1 MNADAITATQRARR
15 AIVYIRQST
24 ERQVLENKESQR
36 RQRDLVERAVDLGWP
51 REQVVQ
57 IDEDLGKSGA
67 STQDRSGFRH
77 MVAEAALGGVG
88 IIIALEVSRVS
99 RSNHDWYH
107 LLDICAVTGTLI
119 ADGEGIYDPRAHNDR
134 LLLGLKATMS
144 ETELH
149 TLKQRLVE
157 AVRSKASRGEFRY
170 RLPAGFEWDP
180 AGRLVKSPDEQVQS
194 AIARVFERF
203 DQLGAVHG
211 LHGSLVDDGLQVPM
225 AAGKATMLKW
235 AVPTYAYL
243 MRMLR
248 NPLYAGAYVFG
259 RRQVELVLDG
269 AQRPTKRT
277 REIKDASRWHALIQ
291 DHHEGYI
298 SWEAYE
304 RNQRRI
310 EANRNGECRPG
321 AAREGSA
328 LLQGLV
334 LCGICGRRMRLSY
347 CNRRGLQRY
356 VCLAGKRQTNS
367 HMCQDFGGRR
377 LEQRVEQ
384 LLLAALE
391 PLGVEAMIEAAN
403 AHEEAGK
410 RESAHWHQQV
420 ERARYEVDLA
430 RRRYDA
436 VDPENRLVA
445 RQLERRYEKALTSFA
460 QIEAEATLRIG
471 ELERPLDADEQLQLR
486 GYAKD
491 LPSLWQTD
499 STRMQDKKRICRAL
513 IEHVAVTSR
522 KTAKNMIADV
532 HWIGGEVTRIELE
545 RGRRGSTLHVAAAE
559 LVDLIRTFAGELS
572 DAQIARVLNTRGIR
586 TPKGL
591 AFTSN
596 RVAVTRGN
604 HGIPCGPRVAKQGP
618 DIYSPEEA
626 GKILGV
632 NATTVIRWVE
642 DGLLKGE
649 HVATSAPWR
658 VQVTEDDVRRLKAT
672 DAPKGWL
679 TLKAAAIALGISQ
692 QGVLQQL
699 NSGKLDAVR
708 VKVGKRSS
716 WRIRVPTELCVGQ
729 QALFGSREQT
739 YI

>member
-1 MNADAITATQRARR
+1 MNADAITAVQRGRR

-51 REQVVQ
+51 RRQVVQ

-67 STQDRSGFRH
+67 GMQDRSGFCQ

-107 LLDICAVTGTLI
+107 LLDVCAVTGTLI
-119 ADGEGIYDPRAHNDR
+119 ADAEGLYDPRAHNDR

-157 AVRSKASRGEFRY
+157 AVRSKAARGEFRY
-170 RLPAGFEWDP
+170 RLPAGFVWDL
-180 AGRLVKSPDEQVQS
+180 AGRIVKSPDEQVMS

-203 DQLGAVHG
+203 DQLGSVHRV
-211 LHGSLVDDGLQVPM
+211 HGSLVDDGLLVPVV
-225 AAGKATMLKW
+225 AGKGPTRTW
-235 AVPTYAYL
+235 TVPTYAGL

-259 RRQVELVLDG
+259 RRQVEQVLDDT
-269 AQRPTKRT
+269 QRPVKRV
-277 REIKDASRWHALIQ
+277 RELKDPSRWHALIQ
-291 DHHEGYI
+291 AHHEGYI

-310 EANRNGECRPG
+310 EANRNGECQLG
-321 AAREGSA
+321 APREGSA

-347 CNRRGLQRY
+347 SNRSKLQRY
-356 VCLAGKRQTNS
+356 VCLAGQRQTGARV
-367 HMCQDFGGRR
+367 CQDFGGRR
-377 LEQRVEQ
+377 LEQEVER

-403 AHEEAGK
+403 AHA
-410 RESAHWHQQV
+410 ESGRKESRHWQQQV

-430 RRRYDA
+430 RRQYDA
-436 VDPENRLVA
+436 VDPDNRLVA
-445 RQLERRYEKALTSFA
+445 RELERRYEKALASFA
-460 QIEAEATLRIG
+460 RMEADAARRIRD
-471 ELERPLDADEQLQLR
+471 LERSLDSAEQSALR
-486 GYAKD
+486 AYAKD
-491 LPSLWQTD
+491 LASLWQAG
-499 STRMQDKKRICRAL
+499 STRVQDKKRICRVL
-513 IEHVAVTSR
+513 IEHVTVTSR
-522 KTAKNMIADV
+522 KRARTLVAEV
-532 HWIGGEVTRIELE
+532 HWVGGEVTRIELE
-545 RGRRGSTLHVAAAE
+545 RPLRGITRHVAEVE
-559 LVDLIRTFAGELS
+559 LIELIRTLASELS

-604 HGIPCGPRVAKQGP
+604 HGIACGPRVAKKGP
-618 DIYSPEEA
+618 DIYSPDEA

-642 DGLLKGE
+642 DGLLKGAQ
-649 HVATSAPWR
+649 VSTSAPWR
-658 VQVTEDDVRRLKAT
+658 VQVTDDDVRRLKAT
-672 DAPKGWL
+672 DAPDGWL
-679 TLKAAAIALGISQ
+679 TLKAAAVALRISQ
-692 QGVLQQL
+692 QGVLQKL
-699 NSGKLDAVR
+699 NSGKLEAVR
-708 VKVGKRSS
+708 VRVGKRSS
-716 WRIRVPTELCVGQ
+716 WRIRVPQGLCVDQ
-729 QALFGSREQT
+729 QTLFGSREQM